1 MGRPKIDIDWEEVG
15 QLLIEGCKSVDIAHQ
30 LGIRDITLYDRC
42 EKDLG
47 IKYTEFSQEKR
58 SKGDNLLRSV
68 QFRTAMEGN
77 TTMQVWL
84 GKNRLGQK
92 DKEQLD
98 LAQAIENLASTKER
112 LMKGEITQD
121 ENAL

>member
-1 MGRPKIDIDWEEVG
+1 MSRPEAKIDWDEVG
-15 QLLIEGCKSVDIAHQ
+15 QLLIEGCKTCDIAKQ
-30 LGIRDITLYDRC
+30 LAVAEKTLYDRC
-42 EKDLG
+42 EKDLD
-47 IKYTEFSQEKR
+47 IKYSEFSQEKKA
-58 SKGDNLLRSV
+58 KGDNLLRSV
-68 QFRTAMEGN
+68 QFRTAIEGN

-112 LMKGEITQD
+112 LMKGEITQ
-121 ENAL
+121 E